1 MEAAGMI
8 GIRTKSNKGSLTAG
22 STKSIDI
29 ANRSFAIV
37 AITSWNY
44 YWIYAVYYNGSE
56 TMTGIEISA
65 NKRTDVEISFELGK
79 VIAKNNSSSSEYR
92 LDMFAFVVL

>member
-1 MEAAGMI
+1 MM

-22 STKSIDI
+22 STKCIDI

>member
-1 MEAAGMI
+1 VAGMM
-8 GIRTKSNKGSLTAG
+8 GIRAITDKGALAAG

-29 ANRSFAIV
+29 DNRSFAIV
-37 AITSWNY
+37 VITSWNY
-44 YWIYAVYYNGSE
+44 YWIYAVYYNGTE

-65 NKRTDVEISFELGK
+65 NKRTDVEISFVSGK